1 MSASQ
6 TLDYD
11 YPYSLA
17 SGTVHETYVSRGVM
31 GFGTHHFDR
40 RRGCTRA
47 PESPLQRVTF
57 TSTSR
62 FASVPGMLSA
72 DATDVTNL

>member
-17 SGTVHETYVSRGVM
+17 PGTVHETYASCEAM
-31 GFGTHHFDR
+31 GFGTHHMTGGGDAHA
-40 RRGCTRA
+40 A
-47 PESPLQRVTF
+47 PVIS
-57 TSTSR
+57 
-62 FASVPGMLSA
+62 ASACRIGP
-72 DATDVTNL
+72 